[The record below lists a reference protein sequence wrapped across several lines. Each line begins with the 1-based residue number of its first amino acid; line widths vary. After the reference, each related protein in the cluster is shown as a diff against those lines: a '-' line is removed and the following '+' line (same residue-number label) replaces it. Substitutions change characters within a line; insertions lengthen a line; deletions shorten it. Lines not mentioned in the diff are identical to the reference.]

1 MRWEG
6 SSSVRAV
13 LARPAGFEPATCR
26 LGTDCSILLSYGRSE
41 GQGSALARWS
51 PAARRSETRRG
62 LPVDRHELRV
72 QESVGASLSRW
83 ALLSLAQAR

>member
-1 MRWEG
+1 
-6 SSSVRAV
+6 
-13 LARPAGFEPATCR
+13 
-26 LGTDCSILLSYGRSE
+26 
-41 GQGSALARWS
+41 LARWS